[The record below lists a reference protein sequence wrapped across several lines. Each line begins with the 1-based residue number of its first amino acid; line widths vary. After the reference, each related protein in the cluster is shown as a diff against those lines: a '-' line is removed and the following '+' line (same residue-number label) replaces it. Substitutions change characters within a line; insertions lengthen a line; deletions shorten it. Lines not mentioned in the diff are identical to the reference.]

1 MRHIKDFTIKEFM
14 QYQEMLQYDEPDM
27 ISIFNLFGLDM
38 MKLSYDVYQRKWME
52 IVSMVLPRNGVEKHY
67 TIKGTRYKVCLN
79 HLKLSA
85 GQFIDFQTY
94 MRDFK
99 LEEVMS
105 VFLIPQHKKWGRW
118 VTPKYNSGY
127 DIIKV
132 QENLYNHMK
141 IGDAQELSAFFLDSS
156 VKLLGLM
163 KGFLEKKQ
171 YKMKKKRL
179 KQQRDSLLE

>member
-27 ISIFNLFGLDM
+27 VSIFNLFGLDM
-38 MKLSYDVYQRKWME
+38 MSLSYDVYQRKWME

-67 TIKGTRYKVCLN
+67 KINGTRYKVCLN

-85 GQFIDFQTY
+85 GQFIDFQSY
-94 MRDFK
+94 MRNFK
-99 LEEVMS
+99 LEEVLS
-105 VFLIPQHKKWGRW
+105 VFLIPQYRKWGRW
-118 VTPKYNSGY
+118 HTYKYNSGY
-127 DIIKV
+127 DVIEV

-141 IGDAQELSAFFLDSS
+141 IGDAQELSNFFLKSS

-171 YKMKKKRL
+171 VKERKKHLKR
-179 KQQRDSLLE
+179 QADNLLG

>member
-1 MRHIKDFTIKEFM
+1 MRHIKDFSIKEFT

-38 MKLSYDVYQRKWME
+38 MSLSYDAFQKKWME
-52 IVSMVLPRNGVEKHY
+52 IISMVLPRNGVEKY
-67 TIKGTRYKVCLN
+67 YKINGVRYKACLN

-85 GQFIDFQTY
+85 GQFIDFQSY